1 MRTGGWTWRGRRCRL
16 REPRVLRRSGQRP
29 ATDSGDSIIYA
40 AACHSK
46 WAVRRQCP
54 FTVSVLGRQASTRRV
69 AQQLAE
75 KKTANSHVRP
85 AAGTRRQGCSC
96 RITWNRQSEKESRSW
111 TCRRLSAL
119 STSMHC
125 PNVCACAWPLPTA
138 YTHHAQAQ
146 QFAR

>member
-1 MRTGGWTWRGRRCRL
+1 MGGWTWRGRRCRL

-54 FTVSVLGRQASTRRV
+54 FTVSVLGRQASTRQV

-75 KKTANSHVRP
+75 KKPPILMFDLLQVLGGRGAAAESHGTGNQRKK
-85 AAGTRRQGCSC
+85 AGVG
-96 RITWNRQSEKESRSW
+96 
-111 TCRRLSAL
+111 
-119 STSMHC
+119 
-125 PNVCACAWPLPTA
+125 
-138 YTHHAQAQ
+138 HAVA
-146 QFAR
+146 